1 MERIVLNKSSDKK
14 KDVSPHI
21 ENIGQ
26 QINYL

>member
-14 KDVSPHI
+14 KVIPHN

-26 QINYL
+26 QKKYL